1 MKLPVFATLREAL
14 QMVAAH
20 WRDLLRVGTVFIIGF
35 FALGIVFI
43 SYLLPMFPQMMA
55 GDTGAG
61 SQPPV
66 DPRLPLAVLIMF
78 VIEILLLTVF
88 AVGWH
93 RAVLIGPERGQGA
106 QLGWRELRYFGRFWF
121 CIAIS
126 IASMFVLAFAE
137 TFLGAAMHADPQ
149 SMTIGA
155 ELSYLVVIGYVFARL
170 GPSFAALS
178 VDRTIT
184 FRESLT
190 VTKGNGLRI
199 LLIHALAAGG
209 GLILNIAIGVILN
222 LLGLSEIAP
231 YTVMLVGALTFCALI
246 AVIVSIN
253 AIVFRRLTD
262 WQMPAK
268 ASA

>member
-1 MKLPVFATLREAL
+1 MKIPVLSTLQEAL

-20 WRDLLRVGTVFIIGF
+20 RWDLLRVGAVFIIGF

-43 SYLLPMFPQMMA
+43 SYLLPMFPEVMT
-55 GDTGAG
+55 GETGAG
-61 SQPPV
+61 SPPPV

-106 QLGWRELRYFGRFWF
+106 QLGGRELRYFLRFWF

-126 IASMFVLAFAE
+126 IASMFVLAFVE
-137 TFLGAAMHADPQ
+137 TFIGTAMRANPQ
-149 SMTIGA
+149 SMTLGA
-155 ELSYLVVIGYVFARL
+155 ELSYLLLIGYVFARL

-178 VDRTIT
+178 VDRAMT
-184 FRESLT
+184 FRESLNIT
-190 VTKGNGLRI
+190 RGNGFRI
-199 LLIHALAAGG
+199 LLIHALAAAG

-231 YTVMLVGALTFCALI
+231 YTVMLFGALTFCALI

-253 AIVFRRLTD
+253 AIVFRRLTG
-262 WQMPAK
+262 WQATT
-268 ASA
+268 A